1 MRAPS
6 RLLALALLVGLA
18 LGACSGS
25 DDGDAST
32 ATAQPLATV
41 PPSAAAT
48 IAPTTAA
55 VSGTLASDGIC
66 QVTIPD
72 DWSDD
77 GTARGRTST
86 NARWTLF
93 GNRLADDLEWQSA
106 VTLLKDQQGSRPGA
120 TVDEQPDRVTV
131 TQAEGRAIVVRRRF
145 ADRYCELSVTATGAV
160 TPEATAV
167 WATVTASL
175 APAPE

>member
-1 MRAPS
+1 MRSPS

-25 DDGDAST
+25 DDGDAPT
-32 ATAQPLATV
+32 AAAQPPATAAPTGV
-41 PPSAAAT
+41 
-48 IAPTTAA
+48 PTTAA
-55 VSGTLASDGIC
+55 VGGTLASDGIC

-93 GNRLADDLEWQSA
+93 GNRLADEAEWQAA

-120 TVDEQPDRVTV
+120 TVDERSDRVTV
-131 TQAEGRAIVVRRRF
+131 TQAEGRAIVVRQRF
-145 ADRYCELSVTATGAV
+145 DDRYCELGVTAAGAV
-160 TPEATAV
+160 TPEVAAV
-167 WATVTASL
+167 WTSVAGTL
-175 APAPE
+175 APVPQ

>member
-6 RLLALALLVGLA
+6 RLLALALLVGLM

-25 DDGDAST
+25 DDGDDPT
-32 ATAQPLATV
+32 ATAQPPATAALTSS
-41 PPSAAAT
+41 PTSAA
-48 IAPTTAA
+48 
-55 VSGTLASDGIC
+55 VGGTLASDGIC

-93 GNRLADDLEWQSA
+93 GNRLADEAEWQSA

-120 TVDEQPDRVTV
+120 TVDEQPARVTV
-131 TQAEGRAIVVRRRF
+131 TQPDGRAIVVRQRF
-145 ADRYCELSVTATGAV
+145 ADRYCELSVTATGVVPAEV
-160 TPEATAV
+160 GAV
-167 WATVTASL
+167 WATVAGSL
-175 APAPE
+175 APVPE